1 MVRRTR
7 TSLTIIGLALTLAA
21 SSATGR
27 PPAPGSAI
35 ANGPAALDGAAPP
48 DAVEVAAADDAAGPQ
63 ASSDDI
69 DTDPRAASPPP
80 DPSDGIEETPSA
92 AERES
97 RMLGAPNG
105 PLSARPA
112 EGSTD
117 AGRRNPLAK
126 LDPRR
131 NEFTRV
137 FGALVVVLGLLVLLR
152 GFLRRVPGLLAGG
165 GQPSGVLEIL
175 ARYPVGRGQSL
186 MILKL
191 ARRVLLVHQAGTS
204 MHTLTEVTGEDEVA
218 SLLSRMEAGSRSR
231 DAVRFRSALRTFQQE
246 HEGHASSRFPPGDE
260 AGRDRPELVDLT
272 RRRGRGLRA
281 LVRGGRDSS

>member
-1 MVRRTR
+1 MSDDAGTGSGFGRARGEFGPGEMPAEYEEPEVTEEYKSTR
-7 TSLTIIGLALTLAA
+7 ERLVEGVLGDKLAL
-21 SSATGR
+21 
-27 PPAPGSAI
+27 
-35 ANGPAALDGAAPP
+35 
-48 DAVEVAAADDAAGPQ
+48 
-63 ASSDDI
+63 
-69 DTDPRAASPPP
+69 
-80 DPSDGIEETPSA
+80 
-92 AERES
+92 
-97 RMLGAPNG
+97 
-105 PLSARPA
+105 
-112 EGSTD
+112 
-117 AGRRNPLAK
+117 
-126 LDPRR
+126 
-131 NEFTRV
+131 

-152 GFLRRVPGLLAGG
+152 VFLRRVPGLLAGG

-246 HEGHASSRFPPGDE
+246 HEGHASSRFLPGDE